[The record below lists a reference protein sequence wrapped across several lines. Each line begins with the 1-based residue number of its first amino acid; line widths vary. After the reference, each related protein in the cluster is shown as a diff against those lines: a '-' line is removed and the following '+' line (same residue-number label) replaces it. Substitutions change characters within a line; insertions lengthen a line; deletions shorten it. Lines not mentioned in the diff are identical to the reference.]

1 MRTSNP
7 PSYDQLKTLYISG
20 ATLMADGSSLTNYVV
35 PSHRGLLL
43 VNSSTTAMITDK
55 ITATNID
62 GTTSNIQVS
71 PGTTLL
77 PLQVWKL
84 TVSSGTTGLY
94 IYSLR

>member
-7 PSYDQLKTLYISG
+7 PSYDKITTLYTTNA
-20 ATLMADGSSLTNYVV
+20 ATMADGSSLTNYVV
-35 PSHRGLLL
+35 PSHRALLL
-43 VNSSTTAMITDK
+43 VNNSTTTMITDK

-77 PLQVWKL
+77 PLQIWKL
-84 TVSSGTTGLY
+84 TITQTSGLY

>member
-7 PSYDQLKTLYISG
+7 PSYDQLKTLYTSN
-20 ATLMADGSSLTNYVV
+20 ATTMADGSSLTNYVV

-43 VNSSTTAMITDK
+43 VNSSTTAMVTDK

-84 TVSSGTTGLY
+84 TVTQTTGLY